1 MKYEAGLLIRQ
12 AAEQF
17 GDRPALTFDGR
28 HTSFRDLNAS
38 ANTVGSGLATL
49 GAQRGDRVALL
60 SKNRPEVV
68 QTWLACEK
76 FALVRVAL
84 HSHNPWSDHIALLNH
99 VEATVLI
106 FDTAFTEGLAPH
118 RHEFTTV
125 RTFVAIGDG
134 CPEWAIPYADVA
146 RKGTPADPYLEV
158 DEDDPCFLQLTSGT
172 TGMSKPWIKTYRSW
186 VAVISHNATHL
197 DTFDTAP
204 AIGPDD
210 VNLHFHPLQW
220 ATGFQTL
227 YPYLI
232 RGARTVLVA
241 DDPFDAD
248 AVVDTILSEGV
259 TGTFAPGPLLS
270 PLLDVIDAR
279 GGIDSALDRVV
290 VFFGTPDLLERTGR
304 LLGPVWAHGFG
315 SSEQGAVTTRLLP
328 SDVAASPPRLGSV
341 GRPAAPNLEIAVM
354 DPDGNRLP
362 RGEVGEIVVRSP
374 MSQGTYWGMPELST
388 DSYFPG
394 DWFRSG
400 DVGHIDDDG
409 FLFYADR
416 AGDTIRLAD
425 GTAVY
430 PHMVE
435 AALLSHD
442 TVANCGVVG
451 IEDEAGTRIVGAV
464 LLKPG
469 LPATED
475 TINAIHTAAC
485 AALPDEQ
492 APHRVVVVEELPTVL
507 GGAKVQRAVLRER
520 LQGVSS

>member
-227 YPYLI
+227 
-232 RGARTVLVA
+232 
-241 DDPFDAD
+241 
-248 AVVDTILSEGV
+248 
-259 TGTFAPGPLLS
+259 
-270 PLLDVIDAR
+270 
-279 GGIDSALDRVV
+279 
-290 VFFGTPDLLERTGR
+290 
-304 LLGPVWAHGFG
+304 
-315 SSEQGAVTTRLLP
+315 
-328 SDVAASPPRLGSV
+328 
-341 GRPAAPNLEIAVM
+341 
-354 DPDGNRLP
+354 
-362 RGEVGEIVVRSP
+362 
-374 MSQGTYWGMPELST
+374 
-388 DSYFPG
+388 
-394 DWFRSG
+394 
-400 DVGHIDDDG
+400 
-409 FLFYADR
+409 
-416 AGDTIRLAD
+416 
-425 GTAVY
+425 
-430 PHMVE
+430 
-435 AALLSHD
+435 
-442 TVANCGVVG
+442 
-451 IEDEAGTRIVGAV
+451 
-464 LLKPG
+464 
-469 LPATED
+469 
-475 TINAIHTAAC
+475 
-485 AALPDEQ
+485 
-492 APHRVVVVEELPTVL
+492 
-507 GGAKVQRAVLRER
+507 
-520 LQGVSS
+520 